1 MTFYWIYDL
10 TNLQLA
16 MISCGVCI
24 TYTWLGVILVGNAL
38 RRHTEDP
45 AGIGD
50 FVGQY
55 LSALGLFFG
64 LMLGL
69 VAVASYE
76 NYGAAETAV
85 SVEANQ
91 VAGLY
96 RTVSAYPP
104 PYRQQLQGAIYD
116 YVDYVVEDAWP
127 QYRRGVIPTDGPA
140 RVSAIQV
147 RLFAVQPTRTG
158 DQLVHAEAL
167 RQFSGF
173 TEATRNRLEFVNTG
187 LPSMLWLIVMIGAA
201 MTLALLWFITNDLLW
216 VRLTASGVLAIYVGL
231 MMFFIAAMDHPLRGA
246 YSISPD
252 ALVDLRTMIQAYRG
266 AVESPTR
273 YDAGR

>member
-16 MISCGVCI
+16 VISCGVCL

-50 FVGQY
+50 FVSQY
-55 LSALGLFFG
+55 LSVLGLFFG

-76 NYGAAETAV
+76 NYGNAESSV
-85 SVEANQ
+85 SVEANE
-91 VAGLY
+91 VAMLY
-96 RTVSAYPP
+96 RTVSVYPP
-104 PYRQQLQGAIYD
+104 PHRQLLQDAIYD

-127 QYRRGVIPTDGPA
+127 QYRRGEIPTDGPA
-140 RVSAIQV
+140 RVSAVQ
-147 RLFAVQPTRTG
+147 RHLFAFQPTRMSE
-158 DQLVHAEAL
+158 QVVHAEAL
-167 RQFSGF
+167 RQFAGF

-201 MTLALLWFITNDLLW
+201 MTLALLWFINNDLLW
-216 VRLTASGVLAIYVGL
+216 VRLTASSVLAIYVGL
-231 MMFFIAAMDHPLRGA
+231 MMFFIAAMDHPLRGG

-252 ALVDLRTMIQAYRG
+252 ALIELRTMMQAYRLNGVAG
-266 AVESPTR
+266 AL
-273 YDAGR
+273 